1 MTDAVSKSSPMESL
15 LADVLLYGSCVA
27 SATIGLGLSLA
38 WIDSRFGTHNLA
50 IFPSISI
57 VTVGIAL
64 FILLPVLR
72 VALMLAV
79 FLRERDY
86 RFGII
91 AALVLTI
98 IFLGCVVGART
109 TSLVAQ

>member
-1 MTDAVSKSSPMESL
+1 MKNTVLISSPLESL
-15 LADVLLYGSCVA
+15 LAGVLLYGSWVA
-27 SATIGLGLSLA
+27 SATIGLGLALA
-38 WIDSRFGTHNLA
+38 WIDSRFGTHHLA
-50 IFPSISI
+50 ILSSASI

-72 VALMLAV
+72 VALMLVV
-79 FLRERDY
+79 FLREGDY

-98 IFLGCVVGART
+98 IFLGCAVGARM
-109 TSLVAQ
+109 SAVSQ